1 MNEYLEEK
9 LSLFLQNR
17 LEPFSARDLLKHLG
31 EPVSPDVIEDLS
43 GYLLSNQLAYRNP
56 PTDGN
61 ESLWLSRAGLFSGKT
76 TVVVPTKTEIASS
89 IFIPGSR
96 LVPFYNSALLPSELV
111 FSWNG
116 KELPRKALHC
126 PPDEVYPLYSLFGDE
141 YAPQYLSLDNEEN
154 EKLFRDSEFEDPDE
168 VCVMVVDM
176 SDVYW
181 SSSFRPG
188 DRLVMRLTDW
198 VRGYFEIA
206 VLPASEIDL
215 DRQKDWL
222 DDMEDGLVHS
232 FEISG
237 PCASIEEQL
246 AFAFFLGQE
255 TLFSP
260 YAAGIDEYLR
270 WSSRISFEPYGVETR
285 LWFSEFVIPSRSTWN
300 MSLIVSPASVVED
313 ALVRLGLPQTLDI
326 VDSYVLDALFRKEA
340 DIKALMERL
349 VPYRKKSA
357 AFCVPVLE
365 RYVLSVFRDFS
376 TDYNW
381 FADHEDGELRIRYVD
396 LHSALARFV
405 FFLQQSGIEPDDIP
419 EQGSVVLGQLMSHT
433 ISALETI
440 DSDDEATDDDIE
452 ALWQSIEGMEDSF
465 FDTKTGIQEV
475 LPELAKRRFSVL
487 PGEQKN
493 DE

>member
-1 MNEYLEEK
+1 
-9 LSLFLQNR
+9 
-17 LEPFSARDLLKHLG
+17 
-31 EPVSPDVIEDLS
+31 
-43 GYLLSNQLAYRNP
+43 
-56 PTDGN
+56 
-61 ESLWLSRAGLFSGKT
+61 
-76 TVVVPTKTEIASS
+76 
-89 IFIPGSR
+89 
-96 LVPFYNSALLPSELV
+96 LPNELV
-111 FSWNG
+111 FTWKG
-116 KELPRKALHC
+116 KDLPRKALHC
-126 PPDEVYPLYSLFGDE
+126 APDEIYPLYSLFGDE

-154 EKLFRDSEFEDPDE
+154 ESLFRDTEFEDPDE

-198 VRGYFEIA
+198 VRGAFEVAI
-206 VLPASEIDL
+206 LPAAEIDL
-215 DRQKDWL
+215 DRQKAWL
-222 DDMEDGLVHS
+222 DDMEDSLVHS
-232 FEISG
+232 FEIAG
-237 PCASIEEQL
+237 PCASIEDQL
-246 AFAFFLGQE
+246 SFAFFLGQE

-285 LWFSEFVIPSRSTWN
+285 LWFSELVIPSRTTWN
-300 MSLIVSPASVVED
+300 MCLIVSPVSVVED

-326 VDSYVLDALFRKEA
+326 VDSYVQDALFRKET

-381 FADHEDGELRIRYVD
+381 FADHEDGELRIRYID
-396 LHSALARFV
+396 LHAALTRFV
-405 FFLQQSGIEPDDIP
+405 FYLQQFGIEPDDIP